1 MLEWGV
7 YLIEVR
13 IHMPLQYPLQM
24 NFKLIALAPRIR
36 MRDAAGNEVF
46 YVHQKTFKLR
56 EDVRIYSDES
66 KSREMYQIHAD
77 RIIDF
82 SAKYHML
89 SSETGGTVG
98 AIKHRGLK
106 SIWNATYE
114 IYDAHDQQSH
124 VFKEDNPWIKVL
136 DSLSDAIP
144 FVGLFTGY
152 IFNPTY
158 TMYRGADKETGQ
170 PVMRLVKK
178 PAFFESSFEIQ
189 KLDENVRGEEELR
202 ILLGIIMAVQME
214 RSRG

>member
-1 MLEWGV
+1 
-7 YLIEVR
+7 
-13 IHMPLQYPLQM
+13 MPLQYPLQL

-46 YVHQKTFKLR
+46 YVHQKTFKLK

-66 KSREMYQIHAD
+66 KSREMYNIRAD
-77 RIIDF
+77 RILDF
-82 SAKYHML
+82 SAKYHIY
-89 SSETGGTVG
+89 SSESGGHVG
-98 AIKHRGLK
+98 ALKHRGLR

-114 IYDAHDQQSH
+114 IYDPNDQQSH
-124 VFKEDNPWIKVL
+124 LLKEDNPWIKVL
-136 DSLSDAIP
+136 DGLSDMIP

-158 TMYRGADKETGQ
+158 TVYRGVDKETGQ
-170 PVMRLVKK
+170 PVMQLAKK

-189 KLDENVRGEEELR
+189 KLDESVQGDEELR
-202 ILLGIIMAVQME
+202 ILLAMIMAVQME

>member
-1 MLEWGV
+1 
-7 YLIEVR
+7 
-13 IHMPLQYPLQM
+13 MPLQYPLQM

-46 YVHQKTFKLR
+46 YVHQKTFKLK

-66 KSREMYQIHAD
+66 KSREMYNIRAD
-77 RIIDF
+77 RILDF
-82 SAKYHML
+82 SAKYHIYA
-89 SSETGGTVG
+89 SESGGTVG
-98 AIKHRGLK
+98 AIKHRGFR

-114 IYDAHDQQSH
+114 IYDPNEQQSH
-124 VFKEDNPWIKVL
+124 LLKEDNPWIKVL
-136 DSLSDAIP
+136 DGLSDMIP
-144 FVGLFTGY
+144 FVGIFTGY

-158 TMYRGADKETGQ
+158 TIYRGVDKDTGQ
-170 PVMRLVKK
+170 PVMSLIKK

-189 KLDENVRGEEELR
+189 KLDESVSGEEELR

>member
-1 MLEWGV
+1 
-7 YLIEVR
+7 
-13 IHMPLQYPLQM
+13 MPLQYPLQL

-46 YVHQKTFKLR
+46 YVHQKTFKLK

-66 KSREMYQIHAD
+66 KSREMYNIRAD

-82 SAKYHML
+82 SAKYHIY
-89 SSETGGTVG
+89 SSETGAAVG
-98 AIKHRGLK
+98 AIKHRGLR

-114 IYDAHDQQSH
+114 IYDPNDQQSH
-124 VFKEDNPWIKVL
+124 LLKEDNPWIKVL
-136 DSLSDAIP
+136 DAISDSIP

-158 TMYRGADKETGQ
+158 TVYRGVDKESGQ
-170 PVMRLVKK
+170 PVMRLSKK
-178 PAFFESSFEIQ
+178 PAFFESSFQIE
-189 KLDENVRGEEELR
+189 KLDESVSGDEELR
-202 ILLGIIMAVQME
+202 ILLAIIMAVQME